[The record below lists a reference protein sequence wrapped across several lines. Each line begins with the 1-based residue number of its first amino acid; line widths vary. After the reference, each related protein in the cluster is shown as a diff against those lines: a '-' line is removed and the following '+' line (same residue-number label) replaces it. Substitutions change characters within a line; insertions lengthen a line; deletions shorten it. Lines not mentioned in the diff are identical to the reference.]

1 MVNFSTI
8 AIIGGLGLLIFFQKD
23 VGKFLDQFKG
33 FGENFGAVNLPD
45 ININVPNFP
54 TLPDIDLPDV
64 GGAIFDAGKSARQVT
79 DKIAIDVSQFGQD
92 VQTNIATAL
101 DEAGKTFDL
110 GIKETQKNFEQ
121 FGQDVQ
127 TNIGII
133 GTGITE
139 FVGGLFPAPKT
150 TVSQTT
156 PSIVTTSRRTGTT
169 TRFGGQTAPKEI
181 LTPTTA
187 TTGTG
192 TTTDPF
198 KAQQP
203 DPSLVSPFLS
213 KFRDPT
219 KGLVQTSLG
228 LVDPNKV
235 PENFFQGL
243 ISSRRSGTTGG
254 R

>member
-8 AIIGGLGLLIFFQKD
+8 AIIGGLGLLIFFKKD
-23 VGKFLDQFKG
+23 VGSFLNQFKG
-33 FGENFGAVNLPD
+33 FGQNFGQDFGKIPD
-45 ININVPNFP
+45 ITINIPDFGLPEAGAVIAGGASQIGGELGKIGENIN
-54 TLPDIDLPDV
+54 
-64 GGAIFDAGKSARQVT
+64 
-79 DKIAIDVSQFGQD
+79 QFGID
-92 VQTNIATAL
+92 VQTNIQTAL
-101 DEAGKTFDL
+101 DEAGK
-110 GIKETQKNFEQ
+110 GIDQSIKDTQAGFEQ

-127 TNIGII
+127 TNIGNI